1 MEVSPSTV
9 RIAGTYDMIKDIEFL
24 NTEPIDLT
32 GATEDYTARVALVVP
47 EGIEVLDGNEVSVTV
62 KIEENLTLA
71 AWPWVFAGDS
81 NEEGEYEIAVRLYVD
96 LRGEHPGDQE
106 YQVLTEVPADYQVV
120 QLSAQSVRVVS

>member
-1 MEVSPSTV
+1 MCIRDRSGGVEVSPSTV

-62 KIEENLTLA
+62 KIEENLTHRVLRDI
-71 AWPWVFAGDS
+71 PCL
-81 NEEGEYEIAVRLYVD
+81 LYTSRCV
-96 LRGEHPGDQE
+96 
-106 YQVLTEVPADYQVV
+106 
-120 QLSAQSVRVVS
+120 